1 MGAYLTSFCSAG
13 IGRFLPRGRRDA
25 VAPCV
30 LANAWTNNASKMWMI
45 RPTLLHPL
53 DRDSE
58 PFAMSLLSDMGPS
71 IFAATIAA
79 AASAM
84 VGIDLNGDGVVAK
97 LGHGNERLSNE
108 FERQSLN

>member
-1 MGAYLTSFCSAG
+1 
-13 IGRFLPRGRRDA
+13 
-25 VAPCV
+25 
-30 LANAWTNNASKMWMI
+30 
-45 RPTLLHPL
+45 
-53 DRDSE
+53 
-58 PFAMSLLSDMGPS
+58 MSLLSDMGPS
-71 IFAATIAA
+71 IFAPTIAA